1 MFSDNRGL
9 HFSVRQLRLAHFFV
23 LYDKGFESGENMKR
37 FVNVLVAVLMVVMFF
52 RLVGLKQSYDADVEA
67 AWQEGLR
74 MSMSETG
81 ELVEMVYISPRGEK
95 YHRDRQCPQGNGMRI
110 AITEVEG
117 KYGPC
122 KKCMSE

>member
-1 MFSDNRGL
+1 
-9 HFSVRQLRLAHFFV
+9 
-23 LYDKGFESGENMKR
+23 MKR
-37 FVNVLVAVLMVVMFF
+37 WVNLFLGVVIMVLVLELFA
-52 RLVGLKQSYDADVEA
+52 LKQSNKIAVEN
-67 AWQEGLR
+67 AWQEGFR
-74 MSMSETG
+74 MSLSESG
-81 ELVEMVYISPRGEK
+81 ELVEMVYIAPRGEK